1 MTAAHEEGFSEVADG
16 CFVARYLAW
25 DTTIGAVVGSDGV
38 LVVDTRATLAH
49 GREIQEH
56 LWRIAPNRPIRWVV
70 DTHEHFDHVLG
81 NAAFD
86 DATVIAHEVAADQ
99 IADAVEH
106 IRRQIRAEPDVDPSW
121 PGITP
126 EVYEGV
132 LTSPIRLPDVT
143 FSSVRTVDLG
153 DRYVELLHPGR
164 GHTGGDIV
172 VRAPDADVVFA
183 GDLIE
188 QSAPPSYGTD
198 CYPMDWAASLDI
210 VVGILTDKTVVSPG
224 HGSVVDR
231 EFVEEQRENVARV
244 AEVIRS
250 LFAAGVPED
259 QAVEAARSEWP
270 FEDHP
275 LEAAVARGYAQ
286 LREAGTA
293 PPEPGLR
300 SLPLV

>member
-1 MTAAHEEGFSEVADG
+1 MAAAHERGFVEVAEG

-25 DTTIGAVVGSDGV
+25 DTTIGAVLGSDGV

-56 LWRIAPNRPIRWVV
+56 LWRIAPNRPVRWVV

-86 DATVIAHEVAADQ
+86 NATVIAHEVAAEQ
-99 IADAVEH
+99 MTDAVE
-106 IRRQIRAEPDVDPSW
+106 RVRKQIRAEPDVDPAW
-121 PGITP
+121 PGITA

-143 FSSVRTVDLG
+143 FSSVSTVDLG
-153 DRYVELLHPGR
+153 SRYVELLHPGR
-164 GHTGGDIV
+164 GHTAGDLV
-172 VRAPDADVVFA
+172 VRVPDSDVVFA

-188 QSAPPSYGTD
+188 ESAPPSYGSD
-198 CYPMDWAASLDI
+198 SFPMDWAGSLDI
-210 VVGILTDKTVVSPG
+210 VVGVLTDKTVVSPG
-224 HGSVVDR
+224 HGHVVDR
-231 EFVEEQRENVARV
+231 AFVEEQREDVSRV

-250 LFAAGVPED
+250 LFSAGVAED

-270 FEDHP
+270 FENHP
-275 LEAAVARGYAQ
+275 MDAAVSRGYAQ

-293 PPEPGLR
+293 QDPGLR
-300 SLPLV
+300 SLPLL